1 MSRSGFKNKARIRL
15 QTAHPAKPKNW
26 TLLLEIFVR
35 SHGARIKEGIT
46 NKRVKKTSRTLLKL
60 IRSVFPQ
67 GSIEGNHL
75 KAKGMEKNPK
85 HPKQWLFLWLHH
97 QVESS
102 DLSHFGLQNLEE
114 YGIQN
119 SHRMI
124 GWPAIPTGK
133 ANWRFAKAP
142 AIGSFASWI
151 KDGCIILLEAIFH
164 NVEKGPT
171 PSSAQQRSP
180 IWKEQWHG
188 SLLAILS
195 NTASV
200 QAWELLLRFYR
211 VDVKGKI
218 IYQISGSIE
227 WIEHRA
233 NLRGSVEDS

>member
-1 MSRSGFKNKARIRL
+1 
-15 QTAHPAKPKNW
+15 
-26 TLLLEIFVR
+26 
-35 SHGARIKEGIT
+35 
-46 NKRVKKTSRTLLKL
+46 
-60 IRSVFPQ
+60 
-67 GSIEGNHL
+67 
-75 KAKGMEKNPK
+75 
-85 HPKQWLFLWLHH
+85 
-97 QVESS
+97 
-102 DLSHFGLQNLEE
+102 
-114 YGIQN
+114 
-119 SHRMI
+119 MI

-200 QAWELLLRFYR
+200 PAWELLLRFYR

-218 IYQISGSIE
+218 IYQCLGQLSELNIVRTLGARLRTPKKSGLVQVMSAFDRKSGIPKWHLPSNSSSCPLHHPLPHYLFCE
-227 WIEHRA
+227 LKHLHVGFWMMNLSTGSNLLVKFETETWIPTS
-233 NLRGSVEDS
+233 NS